1 MEQLIK
7 AGWDSEVAE
16 YFLYY
21 VKNTQLLS
29 KVDLKIVGERGEGLE
44 FIRFSGKVS
53 AEFNELRRLVANVVE
68 RLDAYLLEYCLKNY
82 FINSRLT
89 DEDVVKH
96 IINNYRGIINIDSV
110 YARTWLMEEGLR
122 EEERGRVKEEVFI
135 AREFLGSKYKNFSG
149 SLFIDKDVKYLG
161 ELEVYIG
168 ESIDSKANL
177 WKRRV
182 EDMLQVGIAVKAG
195 KMYGVKNIVG
205 NYANQQD

>member
-21 VKNTQLLS
+21 IKNTQLLS
-29 KVDLKIVGERGEGLE
+29 KVDLKLIEERGEGLE
-44 FIRFSGKVS
+44 FIRFSSKVS
-53 AEFNELRRLVANVVE
+53 GEFNELRRLVANVVE
-68 RLDAYLLEYCLKNY
+68 RLDAYLLEYCLSNY

-96 IINNYRGIINIDSV
+96 IINNYRGIINIDPV
-110 YARTWLMEEGLR
+110 YARTWLR

-149 SLFIDKDVKYLG
+149 SIFIDKDVKYLG
-161 ELEVYIG
+161 ELKVYIG
-168 ESIDSKANL
+168 ESIDNKANL